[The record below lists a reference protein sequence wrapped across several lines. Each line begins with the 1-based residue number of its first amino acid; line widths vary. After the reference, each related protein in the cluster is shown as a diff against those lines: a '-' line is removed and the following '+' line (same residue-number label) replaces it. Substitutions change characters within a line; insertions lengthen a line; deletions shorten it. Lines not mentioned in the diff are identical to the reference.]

1 MRHLNRTHGV
11 DITAMKEQFDSNL
24 VDIVYTQSDRQCADI
39 HTKAFDSKD
48 KWDWAMNQ
56 INVFDMN
63 YFDMATINEQRQLP
77 PADPLH
83 ADPAQVAMAT
93 PYNAKYKHSV
103 HIIQD
108 PPYGRWI
115 RVELDAKTFFTT
127 WTQPASEHHGP
138 DKVPGGDDGD
148 GCGLSRASLVA
159 EAPSTDTLAATP
171 PEWNMVY
178 RRVTK
183 DLDSD
188 EVIEDI
194 YDEHPKW
201 GDKRFMHRALHE
213 APKNTCTILYIKGK
227 EHPPETTTTP
237 DGGPGQTA
245 PLPPRD
251 GGPNK
256 VAAPSTTPEIKIKK
270 CNSDAIIP
278 KKATPLSAG
287 FDIHAIKDQ
296 VIPARERKV
305 VDTGIIALAPPGS
318 YIRIAP
324 RSGLATKHG
333 IDIAAGVVDADYR
346 GEIKAVLVNNSDTPF
361 SIKKGDRIA
370 QMILEKIDHSPVCKE
385 VYEVDQTLRGT
396 GHFGHTDA
404 KGKDTA
410 PAVSTP
416 NTTPTNTHADSPP
429 VPKTHIARDRSPGT
443 STTHEDSTAQ
453 HSTAG
458 TGRKEKGKTK
468 PTDREILLD
477 LLKDTDYHGLHRRPQ
492 RIIIELC
499 CGHDSLLGSSK
510 GPHSDGCLVIR
521 ITESDDF
528 NSEYAINKILAVL
541 RYFSGVP
548 TLIWIAFPCTG
559 GSTYNVGINWYN
571 GNLLTQQKIK
581 QHWRDYRRFWATYTD
596 RILPQVDKN
605 RKHVRQGIELPD
617 SCDYWRWTSG
627 GLCMD

>member
-138 DKVPGGDDGD
+138 AKVPGGDDGD

-227 EHPPETTTTP
+227 EHPPTENTTTP
-237 DGGPGQTA
+237 DGGPGQTYI
-245 PLPPRD
+245 R
-251 GGPNK
+251 NI
-256 VAAPSTTPEIKIKK
+256 STTI
-270 CNSDAIIP
+270 
-278 KKATPLSAG
+278 
-287 FDIHAIKDQ
+287 
-296 VIPARERKV
+296 
-305 VDTGIIALAPPGS
+305 
-318 YIRIAP
+318 Y
-324 RSGLATKHG
+324 
-333 IDIAAGVVDADYR
+333 
-346 GEIKAVLVNNSDTPF
+346 VL
-361 SIKKGDRIA
+361 
-370 QMILEKIDHSPVCKE
+370 
-385 VYEVDQTLRGT
+385 
-396 GHFGHTDA
+396 
-404 KGKDTA
+404 
-410 PAVSTP
+410 
-416 NTTPTNTHADSPP
+416 
-429 VPKTHIARDRSPGT
+429 
-443 STTHEDSTAQ
+443 
-453 HSTAG
+453 
-458 TGRKEKGKTK
+458 
-468 PTDREILLD
+468 
-477 LLKDTDYHGLHRRPQ
+477 
-492 RIIIELC
+492 
-499 CGHDSLLGSSK
+499 
-510 GPHSDGCLVIR
+510 
-521 ITESDDF
+521 
-528 NSEYAINKILAVL
+528 
-541 RYFSGVP
+541 
-548 TLIWIAFPCTG
+548 W
-559 GSTYNVGINWYN
+559 
-571 GNLLTQQKIK
+571 
-581 QHWRDYRRFWATYTD
+581 
-596 RILPQVDKN
+596 
-605 RKHVRQGIELPD
+605 
-617 SCDYWRWTSG
+617 
-627 GLCMD
+627 